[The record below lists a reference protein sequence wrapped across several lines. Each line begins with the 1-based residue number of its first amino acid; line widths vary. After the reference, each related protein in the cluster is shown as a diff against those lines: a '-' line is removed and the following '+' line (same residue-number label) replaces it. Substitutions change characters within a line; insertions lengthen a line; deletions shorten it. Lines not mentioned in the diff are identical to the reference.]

1 MNTRDIRS
9 SSDPDLA
16 GSCAAMM
23 RASRAAEDL
32 AISTNT
38 SIIVSIDGKDV
49 RMTAEELKKIRQAE
63 QEIFDKKLKASQ
75 QT

>member
-1 MNTRDIRS
+1 MNTKDIRS

-16 GSCAAMM
+16 GSYAAMM

-49 RMTAEELKKIRQAE
+49 RMTAEELIKKRQAE
-63 QEIFDKKLKASQ
+63 QVICTSAC
-75 QT
+75 

>member
-1 MNTRDIRS
+1 MNTKDIRA

-16 GSCAAMM
+16 GSYAAMM

-32 AISTNT
+32 ANSTNT

-49 RMTAEELKKIRQAE
+49 RMTAEELIKIRQAV
-63 QEIFDKKLKASQ
+63 QAPCTSDS
-75 QT
+75 

>member
-1 MNTRDIRS
+1 MNPADIRT

-16 GSCAAMM
+16 GSYAAML

-38 SIIVSIDGKDV
+38 NIIVSIDGKDV
-49 RMTAEELKKIRQAE
+49 RLSAQDLLKMRE
-63 QEIFDKKLKASQ
+63 QETIPAGKS
-75 QT
+75 T

>member
-1 MNTRDIRS
+1 
-9 SSDPDLA
+9 
-16 GSCAAMM
+16 MM

-49 RMTAEELKKIRQAE
+49 RMTAEELIKMRQAV
-63 QEIFDKKLKASQ
+63 QATCTSV
-75 QT
+75 

>member
-1 MNTRDIRS
+1 MNTKDIRS

-16 GSCAAMM
+16 GSYAAMM

-49 RMTAEELKKIRQAE
+49 RMTAEELIKIRQAE
-63 QEIFDKKLKASQ
+63 QAICTSAY
-75 QT
+75 

>member
-16 GSCAAMM
+16 GSYAAMM

>member
-1 MNTRDIRS
+1 MNTKDIRA

-16 GSCAAMM
+16 GSYAAMM

-49 RMTAEELKKIRQAE
+49 RMTAEELIKIRQAV
-63 QEIFDKKLKASQ
+63 QAPCTSDS
-75 QT
+75 

>member
-1 MNTRDIRS
+1 MNTRDIRA

-16 GSCAAMM
+16 GSYAAMM

-49 RMTAEELKKIRQAE
+49 RMTAEELIKIRQAV
-63 QEIFDKKLKASQ
+63 QATCTSDS
-75 QT
+75 